1 MFVKTETSGGWLG
14 YPVRPNVPVWARD
27 CRGQTGS
34 IKQGTLEE
42 SGLRSTAGER
52 HRRAEDFHAPLC
64 ICHLLCKHM
73 LLHPRLHAL
82 SAFTLSQNKASRQRQ
97 LSRRRDDW
105 FFSGQQSPLD
115 KQFLCYCLGVI
126 NCPLRRPEMRFLQLQ
141 GMQARTSS
149 YCFLVNTDRER
160 RHLVKRRVRDG
171 SG

>member
-1 MFVKTETSGGWLG
+1 MAWLPCETECACLGEGLSRSNWFYQAGHAGGEWFKEH
-14 YPVRPNVPVWARD
+14 
-27 CRGQTGS
+27 S
-34 IKQGTLEE
+34 
-42 SGLRSTAGER
+42 
-52 HRRAEDFHAPLC
+52 DFHAPLC